1 MKKQLALIVF
11 SALVSLPLLAQ
22 QEKGDFQLQAQGSYY
37 NFAGFDGGYI
47 YLNASK
53 FFTQNIEVGAS
64 PIFNIGAGGTTVN
77 LSFFGNYNFMVENA
91 KMVPY
96 IGAQVLLYN
105 LGSDFGSQTGFGFK
119 GGLRYFIT
127 EKVNVD
133 VGPNITFLD
142 GETLFYFNAGLG
154 FIISGGK

>member
-1 MKKQLALIVF
+1 MKKQILLILAFALMF
-11 SALVSLPLLAQ
+11 SAPALAQ

-47 YLNASK
+47 FLNASK
-53 FFTQNIEVGAS
+53 FVTQNIEVGAS
-64 PIFNIGAGGTTVN
+64 PIINISTETTVN
-77 LSFFGNYNFMVENA
+77 LSFFSNYNFVLENA

-96 IGAQVLLYN
+96 AGVQLMFYN
-105 LGSDFGSQTGFGFK
+105 LGSSFGSETGFGLK

-133 VGPNITFLD
+133 IGPNINFLS
-142 GETLFYFNAGLG
+142 GSTLFYFNAGLG
-154 FIISGGK
+154 FIISGNQ